1 MTQKVNWG
9 PKIQRCFHGVWKEVI
24 SKVGEEKGE
33 RSEGQTDRY
42 MHTCTRGM
50 GEGKGEEERGKE
62 RVRVFFIGLPQT
74 SSSACMSEPPRS

>member
-24 SKVGEEKGE
+24 SKVGAEKGE

-50 GEGKGEEERGKE
+50 GEGRGEEERGKE
-62 RVRVFFIGLPQT
+62 RVRQSLFHR
-74 SSSACMSEPPRS
+74 SSPDLLQCLYV